1 MTLWRTE
8 QALNNGSEVVIHYIT
23 EPESLQP
30 RSEDEPRAVAM
41 NTRVIAAQGCHA
53 CEGRLSH
60 FEERTKFTLLRPAT
74 EEEVARAVLGVV
86 ANAAGLD

>member
-74 EEEVARAVLGVV
+74 EEEEVAVILGMVTPED
-86 ANAAGLD
+86 GL